1 MTWEGAPVLNVEY
14 EDDEVKELF
23 DDLNDIRNSKNLMKK
38 EIGAELTKAV
48 KKRYNQIV
56 AFTSF
61 SALQQSG
68 IGKMESLE
76 GDRKG
81 SYSLRVSANYRLIVK
96 PKTKDLSTESLKSC
110 DTLIIEGVID
120 YHGKGKKIQLDYP
133 VIILFIR
140 ERHWRKYLKTGR
152 CRKGNLLLELE

>member
-1 MTWEGAPVLNVEY
+1 MTGGGDPVLNVEY
-14 EDDEVKELF
+14 EDIEVKELF
-23 DDLNDIRNSKNLMKK
+23 DDLNDVRNSKNLMKK

-81 SYSLRVSANYRLIVK
+81 AYSLRVSANYRLIVR
-96 PKTKDLSTESLKSC
+96 PKTKDLSVDSLKNC

-120 YHGKGKKIQLDYP
+120 YHGKRKKFSW
-133 VIILFIR
+133 IIP
-140 ERHWRKYLKTGR
+140 
-152 CRKGNLLLELE
+152 